1 MAIQRGCRL
10 NSPVC
15 VVDWIWHP
23 LKAELMKKL
32 TWTYLVFFWIIK
44 ELIFTLQDQPKS
56 RKQIVI
62 CQALY
67 LACNPAKLI
76 LGLVRPSTYHWKA
89 SFKKC
94 TRRSKKRKHEGTF
107 CGISWPSF
115 TSLQWPL
122 LHSHTHTNLHT
133 RSWDRLFF
141 LRVIFPNISV
151 MKRRTCFLSQEP
163 TVFHSFLSYT
173 IVDC

>member
-1 MAIQRGCRL
+1 MASTQGRADEETNLDLFGIFFESL
-10 NSPVC
+10 KNSSC
-15 VVDWIWHP
+15 N
-23 LKAELMKKL
+23 L
-32 TWTYLVFFWIIK
+32 Y
-44 ELIFTLQDQPKS
+44 IFTLQDQPKS

-141 LRVIFPNISV
+141 
-151 MKRRTCFLSQEP
+151 SQGDLPKHFCDETKDLFFVTGANSIP
-163 TVFHSFLSYT
+163 LFSFLH
-173 IVDC
+173 

>member
-1 MAIQRGCRL
+1 MASTQGRADEETNLDLFGIFFESL
-10 NSPVC
+10 KNSSC
-15 VVDWIWHP
+15 N
-23 LKAELMKKL
+23 L
-32 TWTYLVFFWIIK
+32 Y
-44 ELIFTLQDQPKS
+44 IFTLQDQPKS

-173 IVDC
+173 IRMMN